1 MSSSLRWILVP
12 VLTLFASVA
21 SAEFHTYQIEQ
32 IFSDASGNIQF
43 IVMHESMGMSSENF
57 WMGNKLTSTSR
68 LGVTKTFTFSSN
80 LPGVMCGYYTCQ
92 GSTAFT
98 RVLIGTQGFRDLGIV
113 NPDYIIPNGFI
124 AIDGGTIN
132 YAFVDQ
138 VTYSALP
145 TDGVSAIDRGG
156 TSIHNLAT
164 NFAGNS
170 ASVSA
175 LAANYQGL
183 RWVPAGLESGSG
195 LNVAHQGDTIFAT
208 WFTYDTSG
216 KEWWLS
222 MTANK
227 SASNPD
233 TYTGQLVQ
241 THGPAFSAVPF
252 DPTQVTRSVVGNGTL
267 TFTDVNNGS
276 FAYSVTTAAS
286 IQAQALTQQ
295 VKTLT
300 RQTFGTLPACSFSAQ
315 ANPVATTNYQDLWWA
330 AGGSE
335 SGWGL
340 NLTHQAATIFAT
352 WFTYDTD
359 GTPLWLSATLSK
371 GVGESFSGALLKTA
385 GPAFNAVPFDPNAV
399 TRSTVGSATL
409 SFSDGNTGAFDYTV
423 NTVTQHKAIMRQLF
437 NPPGGTVCH

>member
-1 MSSSLRWILVP
+1 MAFSFVFYGWWDWRYFGLLVATG
-12 VLTLFASVA
+12 LIDYWAAL
-21 SAEFHTYQIEQ
+21 
-32 IFSDASGNIQF
+32 
-43 IVMHESMGMSSENF
+43 GMEAYP
-57 WMGNKLTSTSR
+57 SR
-68 LGVTKTFTFSSN
+68 RK
-80 LPGVMCGYYTCQ
+80 
-92 GSTAFT
+92 
-98 RVLIGTQGFRDLGIV
+98 
-113 NPDYIIPNGFI
+113 
-124 AIDGGTIN
+124 
-132 YAFVDQ
+132 
-138 VTYSALP
+138 AL
-145 TDGVSAIDRGG
+145 
-156 TSIHNLAT
+156 L
-164 NFAGNS
+164 
-170 ASVSA
+170 
-175 LAANYQGL
+175 
-183 RWVPAGLESGSG
+183 
-195 LNVAHQGDTIFAT
+195 
-208 WFTYDTSG
+208 
-216 KEWWLS
+216 WLS

-252 DPTQVTRSVVGNGTL
+252 DPMQVTRSVVGNGTL
-267 TFTDVNNGS
+267 TFTDANNGS

-286 IQAQALTQQ
+286 IQARALTQQ

>member
-183 RWVPAGLESGSG
+183 WWVPAGLESG
-195 LNVAHQGDTIFAT
+195 
-208 WFTYDTSG
+208 
-216 KEWWLS
+216 
-222 MTANK
+222 
-227 SASNPD
+227 
-233 TYTGQLVQ
+233 
-241 THGPAFSAVPF
+241 
-252 DPTQVTRSVVGNGTL
+252 
-267 TFTDVNNGS
+267 
-276 FAYSVTTAAS
+276 
-286 IQAQALTQQ
+286 
-295 VKTLT
+295 
-300 RQTFGTLPACSFSAQ
+300 
-315 ANPVATTNYQDLWWA
+315 
-330 AGGSE
+330 
-335 SGWGL
+335 WGL
-340 NLTHQAATIFAT
+340 NLAHQAATIFAT

-399 TRSTVGSATL
+399 TRTTVGNATL
-409 SFSDGNTGAFDYTV
+409 SFSDGDTGAFDY
-423 NTVTQHKAIMRQLF
+423 
-437 NPPGGTVCH
+437 